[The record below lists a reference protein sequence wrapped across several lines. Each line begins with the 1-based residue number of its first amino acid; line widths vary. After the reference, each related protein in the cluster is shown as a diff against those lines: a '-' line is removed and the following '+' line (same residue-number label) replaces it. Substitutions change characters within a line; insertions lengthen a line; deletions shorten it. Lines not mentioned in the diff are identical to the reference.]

1 MIEIQ
6 YSEIIDVARS
16 FRESPFSTI
25 EFANRLRELFPA
37 TMNSLEIE
45 YGEGGAGAGKHFSAY
60 SRIAQTLDKSAKR
73 QLLVKLDYRDAPS
86 EFGSPIIRYWCNIE
100 ASPQFPDEITRPE
113 AFLEGAKQSVV
124 VNRYER
130 NLVAR
135 KICIG
140 HWGTV
145 CLVCGFDFYV
155 RYGDLG
161 LGYIHVHH
169 LKPLSEI
176 REEYELDPLADLRP
190 VCANCHCMLHR
201 SIPPL
206 GIESLK
212 NLLKREDGELNVVAS
227 AAE

>member
-6 YSEIIDVARS
+6 YSEIVDVARS
-16 FRESPFSTI
+16 FRESPFSTV
-25 EFANRLRELFPA
+25 EFANRLRDLFPA

-45 YGEGGAGAGKHFSAY
+45 YGKGGAGAGKHFSTY

-73 QLLVKLDYRDAPS
+73 RLLVKLDFRAAPS
-86 EFGSPIIRYWCNIE
+86 GFGSPIIRYWCNFE
-100 ASPQFPDEITRPE
+100 VSPQFPDEISQPE
-113 AFLEGAKQSVV
+113 IFFEGAKHSVV

-130 NLVAR
+130 NLPAR
-135 KICIG
+135 KICID

-145 CLVCGFDFYV
+145 CVVCSFDFQV
-155 RYGDLG
+155 LYGDLG

-176 REEYELDPLADLRP
+176 GEEYELDPIADLRP

-212 NLLKREDGELNVVAS
+212 KLLKRAKGEL
-227 AAE
+227 